1 MNMIAAI
8 RSEFIKLRHTAY
20 WLIHALVP
28 LAGAILFVFYFVFYS
43 SVDSSEK
50 VKLTMELTAIV
61 FPLLISVIVGL
72 NISQEERASHFQ
84 NLLAV
89 PNRKKFFLSKLTAH
103 FLSGMISLTMLF
115 LIFGVGV
122 NISSN
127 EIFPWKL
134 LLLTLPGLA
143 FSSLIHYVLHLFLN
157 LKFGLGISLFMGV
170 FECLQCILYSNIKLH
185 GLWRCIPFSWSVNW
199 INEIFSGQLSGQSAE
214 WATNGIVAGCILSAV
229 LYWFTHWE
237 GRKNYE

>member
-1 MNMIAAI
+1 MIAAI

-20 WLIHALVP
+20 WIIHTFVP
-28 LAGAILFVFYFVFYS
+28 LAGAILFLFYFMFYG

-50 VKLTMELTAIV
+50 VRLTMELTAMA
-61 FPLLISVIVGL
+61 FPLLISVIVGM
-72 NISQEERASHFQ
+72 NIAQEERSCHFQ

-89 PNRKKFFLSKLTAH
+89 ANRKTAFLSKLTTH

-115 LIFGVGV
+115 LLFGVGV

-127 EIFPWKL
+127 ESFPWKL

-143 FSSLIHYVLHLFLN
+143 FSSFVLYVLHLFLN
-157 LKFGLGISLFMGV
+157 LKFGLGISLFWGV
-170 FECLQCILYSNIKLH
+170 FECLQCILYSNIELH

-199 INEIFSGQLSGQSAE
+199 INEIFSGQLSGQGTE
-214 WATNGIVAGCILSAV
+214 WTTNGILTGCILSAV
-229 LYWFTHWE
+229 LCWFTHWE